1 MVTVRTDL
9 AKFRNLGHIFIDFRS
24 SFWGSF
30 SNWENI
36 NPTLAKFMFLGIF
49 SLLLVKFW
57 TNIWWWDTR
66 SGFEP
71 AWWYPLSYDVDL
83 AANFSGTAIAQW
95 IRLRLPFWGLGSNP
109 KHTVYAL
116 INLYWFVIWGNDK
129 KRPGLAR
136 FLKNKF

>member
-49 SLLLVKFW
+49 SLLLVKF
-57 TNIWWWDTR
+57 
-66 SGFEP
+66 
-71 AWWYPLSYDVDL
+71 
-83 AANFSGTAIAQW
+83 
-95 IRLRLPFWGLGSNP
+95 
-109 KHTVYAL
+109 
-116 INLYWFVIWGNDK
+116 
-129 KRPGLAR
+129 
-136 FLKNKF
+136 